1 MLLGSSTSAIAAVHT
16 LDTRHH
22 HDQRQPS
29 LAAARSVVSS
39 APMTHYFHSIKA
51 IDTFPDAHR
60 AVALLDRLRSDWGVR
75 AAMLKRG
82 WHVHVLSELHPAQA
96 SILGYNR
103 NKGHEISLRLRTDR
117 LDGFRM
123 YSSLRDVLIHELAH
137 MTHSEH
143 NSQFHALNR
152 ELTKEIAA
160 TNSGTDLN
168 ERHTAIYH
176 GPSDPK
182 LQSESILSASGDKL
196 LQGGVHRLGGGQLA
210 VANEA
215 APDGHTSRQ
224 VLAAA
229 ALLRLT
235 AKEEHITGG
244 CSTSD

>member
-1 MLLGSSTSAIAAVHT
+1 MQDVYGICEIVRPPLCTTDEEVAQGASETRDNDSYVSHAVHT
-16 LDTRHH
+16 G
-22 HDQRQPS
+22 S
-29 LAAARSVVSS
+29 
-39 APMTHYFHSIKA
+39 FC
-51 IDTFPDAHR
+51 FP
-60 AVALLDRLRSDWGVR
+60 W
-75 AAMLKRG
+75 KEE
-82 WHVHVLSELHPAQA
+82 ELHPAQA

-152 ELTKEIAA
+152 ELTKEIALP
-160 TNSGTDLN
+160 TV
-168 ERHTAIYH
+168 
-176 GPSDPK
+176 
-182 LQSESILSASGDKL
+182 
-196 LQGGVHRLGGGQLA
+196 GGVHRLGGGQLA